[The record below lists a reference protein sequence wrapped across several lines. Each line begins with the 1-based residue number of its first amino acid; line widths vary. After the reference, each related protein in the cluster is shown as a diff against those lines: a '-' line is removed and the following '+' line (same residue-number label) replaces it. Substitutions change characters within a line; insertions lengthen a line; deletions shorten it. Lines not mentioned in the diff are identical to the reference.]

1 MARSMR
7 IEFPGAVYHITSRG
21 NERKKIFLSDRD
33 REIFLRT
40 LQQVKDRFHWLCHSY
55 VLMDNHFH
63 LLIETVEANL
73 SRSMRQLN
81 GVYTQEFN
89 RRHSKVGHLF
99 QGRFKAIL
107 IGKDDYLLEIS
118 RYIILNPVRAGIIG
132 KAEEWLWSSYRAT
145 IGIEKPP
152 AFLSV
157 DWILSQC
164 GQNKKTAIANFK
176 QYVEKGIG
184 WKYPTEALQAGL
196 ILGSERFVE
205 RCQGLIEKKRE
216 FLEIPRLQRYVS
228 HKNIDEI
235 FYEGERQGTSRDELI
250 YRSYVQHGYT
260 MKEIADYLR
269 VHYVSVSRSIKRY
282 EDKKKK

>member
-21 NERKKIFLSDRD
+21 NERKKIFLNDRD
-33 REIFLRT
+33 REIFLKT
-40 LQQVKDRFHWLCHSY
+40 LQQVIDRFHWLCHAY

-73 SRSMRQLN
+73 SRGMRQLN

-89 RRHSKVGHLF
+89 SRHSRVGHLF

-107 IGKDDYLLEIS
+107 IDKDDYLLEIS
-118 RYIILNPVRAGIIG
+118 RYIVLNPVRAGIIE

-152 AFLSV
+152 AFLSL
-157 DWILSQC
+157 DWILSQY

-184 WKYPTEALQAGL
+184 WEYPTEALQAGL

-205 RCQGLIEKKRE
+205 RCQGLIEEKRE

-228 HKNIDEI
+228 RKNIDEI
-235 FYEGERQGTSRDELI
+235 FYEGARQGTDRDELI
-250 YRSYVQHGYT
+250 YQSYVRHGYT
-260 MKEIADYLR
+260 MKEIADYLN

-282 EDKKKK
+282 ETKKKK

>member
-21 NERKKIFLSDRD
+21 NERKKIFLNDRD
-33 REIFLRT
+33 REIFLKIF
-40 LQQVKDRFHWLCHSY
+40 QQVKDRFHWLCHSY

-73 SRSMRQLN
+73 SRGMRQLN

-89 RRHSKVGHLF
+89 RRHSRVGHLL
-99 QGRFKAIL
+99 QGRYKAIL
-107 IGKDDYLLEIS
+107 IDKDDYLLEIS
-118 RYIILNPVRAGIIG
+118 RYIVLNPVRAGIIE

-157 DWILSQC
+157 DWILSQY

-184 WKYPTEALQAGL
+184 WEYPTETLQAGL

-205 RCQGLIEKKRE
+205 RCQGLIEEKRE

-228 HKNIDEI
+228 RKNIDEI
-235 FYEGERQGTSRDELI
+235 FYEGARQGTDRDELI
-250 YRSYVQHGYT
+250 YRSYVRHGYT
-260 MKEIADYLR
+260 MKEIADYLK
-269 VHYVSVSRSIKRY
+269 VHYVSISRSIRRY
-282 EDKKKK
+282 EAKRKK